1 MAFEDLERKFEETDK
16 DVAEIEE
23 EIEEEIDD
31 LFEDYSRDE
40 ILEMAEHLDDEF
52 QEHVKTVLDM
62 YIIRY
67 YSDLLREGENLNAEL
82 EEALDDLKSKYGRNE
97 ILLQIE
103 DMSEEFRERVRDY
116 FE

>member
-1 MAFEDLERKFEETDK
+1 MAFEDLERQFEKTGK

-31 LFEDYSRDE
+31 LFEDYSRGE
-40 ILEMAEHLDDEF
+40 ILEMADTLDEEF

-67 YSDLLREGENLNAEL
+67 YSDELREGENLNSEL
-82 EEALDDLKSKYGRNE
+82 ETALDELEDKYGRNE
-97 ILLQIE
+97 ILIQLD
-103 DMSEEFRERVRDY
+103 DMSDEFREKVRDY